1 MTETNSDTN
10 VAATTDTTDKEVV
23 ETAVGD
29 SVNDKIMISKDEVA
43 ALEIESFQGRII
55 IVQTATDVK
64 KGIEYLSKFN
74 EVGIDTESKP
84 SFKKG
89 KSNKISLLQ
98 IATDECCILFRV
110 NITGITDDIK
120 SFFENKNIT
129 KVGVSLKDDFMMLH
143 KVASFSPEG
152 FVEIQGMVEKF
163 DIGEKSLQKIYA
175 ILFDKKISKSQRL
188 SNWDAE
194 ILSDAQKRYAATDAW
209 ASLKIYRALCNEN
222 ITECYKRRAER
233 LKK

>member
-1 MTETNSDTN
+1 M
-10 VAATTDTTDKEVV
+10 V
-23 ETAVGD
+23 ETVVGD
-29 SVNDKIMISKDEVA
+29 SVNDKIIISKEEVA
-43 ALEIESFQGRII
+43 ALETESFQGRII
-55 IVQTATDVK
+55 VVQTATDVK

-89 KSNKISLLQ
+89 KSNNISLLQ

-120 SFFENKNIT
+120 SFFENKNII
-129 KVGVSLKDDFMMLH
+129 KAGVSLKDDFMMLH
-143 KVASFSPEG
+143 KVASFLPEG